1 MKTIL
6 VLVGGGDRDRIILQ
20 TARAAAEPFAA
31 HLDCLH
37 IHVSPGQAARYSS
50 TEFARGPALR
60 SALETLGDKAK
71 SFSELAADNVRD
83 FCAGLKIEMRD
94 TQKKTENLRASYGEE
109 KDNAFER
116 LTFHA
121 RHSDLIVMGRAKQKQ
136 GLPPDILERLVLA
149 CGRPMLVAA
158 TAAPEK

>member
-1 MKTIL
+1 
-6 VLVGGGDRDRIILQ
+6 
-20 TARAAAEPFAA
+20 
-31 HLDCLH
+31 
-37 IHVSPGQAARYSS
+37 
-50 TEFARGPALR
+50 EFARGPALR

-94 TQKKTENLRASYGEE
+94 TPKKTGNLTASYREE

-158 TAAPEK
+158 TAAPEKLTGTVMVCWKESDNSARAVAAATPILTKAKRVVFASVMERDET